1 MKASVTNVDLISQ
14 CKSAL
19 MQFWVDGLKIEPA
32 REGVSIALPLLYP
45 DGLQVVVTL
54 KPIGERTALLTD
66 RGEVFGN
73 LTNSGL
79 NIESEIVKKLVADRL
94 GIFELQRDGFNLE
107 KQIRLPVD
115 GLDIQL
121 FGEALVSLAHLIYRY
136 EPEAAGENVAD
147 RTVRKVFEEHGLTPK
162 RNAILEGAVEKRIQV
177 DYFLDGR
184 RGLALEVVNRRHH
197 LVQYMEQWGWRW
209 NDLRKKRPDLVRAM
223 VYDPD
228 SQDWGDTALAIGE
241 SVCDFFCPY
250 FETARVQKAIFEA
263 IESKG

>member
-14 CKSAL
+14 CKGAL
-19 MQFWVDGLKIEPA
+19 VRFWGDTLKIEAA
-32 REGVSIALPLLYP
+32 REGVKIALPLLYP

-79 NIESEIVKKLVADRL
+79 NVESGPVKRLVADRL
-94 GIFELQRDGFNLE
+94 KIFELQRDGFILE
-107 KQIRLPVD
+107 KQIQLPVD

-136 EPEAAGENVAD
+136 EPEAMGENVAD
-147 RTVRKVFEEHGLTPK
+147 RTIEKLFAERGLAPK
-162 RNAILEGAVEKRIQV
+162 RNAILEGSVEKRIQV
-177 DYFLDGR
+177 DYFLEGK
-184 RGLALEVVNRRHH
+184 RGLALEVVNRKHH
-197 LVQYMEQWGWRW
+197 LVSYMEQWGWRL

-223 VYDPD
+223 VYDPHN
-228 SQDWGDTALAIGE
+228 QDWEDTALAIGK
-241 SVCDFFCPY
+241 SVCEFFCPY
-250 FETARVQKAIFEA
+250 FETQRVHEAIFEA
-263 IESKG
+263 TENED